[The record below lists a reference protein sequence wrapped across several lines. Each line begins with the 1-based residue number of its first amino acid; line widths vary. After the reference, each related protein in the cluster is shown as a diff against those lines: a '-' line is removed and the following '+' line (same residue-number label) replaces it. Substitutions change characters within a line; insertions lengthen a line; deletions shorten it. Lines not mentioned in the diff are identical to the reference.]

1 MGQRDT
7 LRHWRPGGNYEVEAE
22 FSKKVREIVSQLAKV
37 RNQMMETM
45 CEKSLLDPDNR
56 GVLVV
61 ETYKK
66 DSYMIETTVSL
77 DESVPYGQIHHKTVW
92 ES

>member
-7 LRHWRPGGNYEVEAE
+7 LYYWWPRGEYEVEAA
-22 FSKKVREIVSQLAKV
+22 FSNEVREIISQLAKA
-37 RNQMMETM
+37 RAQQMETM
-45 CEKSLLDPDNR
+45 CEKSLLDPDKR

-66 DSYMIETTVSL
+66 DSYLIETNVSL
-77 DESVPYGQIHHKTVW
+77 DASVPYGQIHHKTVW